1 MLILNSVCSLTG
13 FDEESPVNM
22 ERFKATVD
30 KFTDLKK
37 TLSYPEHESPGSSPQ
52 ISRKKDQKKTG
63 ISVLFRFLSLLLL
76 VLCGPE
82 TPKLVLWQM
91 VKTQMKWGIMQHFI
105 RVCTVC

>member
-37 TLSYPEHESPGSSPQ
+37 TLSYPEHESPGTSPQ
-52 ISRKKDQKKTG
+52 IPRKKDQKKTG
-63 ISVLFRFLSLLLL
+63 I
-76 VLCGPE
+76 
-82 TPKLVLWQM
+82 
-91 VKTQMKWGIMQHFI
+91 
-105 RVCTVC
+105 